1 MNRFL
6 QSDII
11 IGSNRWYTVHFKEF
25 LHSSFVE
32 HERDLLASFRVD
44 DAIVGIDGN
53 NSLLHSFSE
62 PRTIVSTSMLCTVAP
77 NTTTIESARRFGL
90 DRWRLRWLWWIHVGF
105 QRQSEACNLFCKF
118 NDC

>member
-11 IGSNRWYTVHFKEF
+11 IGSNRWYTDHFKEF

-53 NSLLHSFSE
+53 NSLSHSFLE
-62 PRTIVSTSMLCTVAP
+62 PRTIVSTSMFDTVAP
-77 NTTTIESARRFGL
+77 DTTMIESTRRLWL
-90 DRWRLRWLWWIHVGF
+90 DRWRLWWL
-105 QRQSEACNLFCKF
+105 
-118 NDC
+118 